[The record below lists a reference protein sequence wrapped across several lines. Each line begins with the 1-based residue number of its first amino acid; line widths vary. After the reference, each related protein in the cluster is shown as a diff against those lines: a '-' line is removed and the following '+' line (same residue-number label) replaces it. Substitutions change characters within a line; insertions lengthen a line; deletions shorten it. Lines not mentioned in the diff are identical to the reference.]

1 MKEGQPEP
9 LLRPLPVVAPSLFL
23 RVRKPLPVCGR
34 SRVGGGSPCA
44 RTHRVARL

>member
-1 MKEGQPEP
+1 MTEGQPEP

-23 RVRKPLPVCGR
+23 RVRKRQATCGR
-34 SRVGGGSPCA
+34 NRVGGGSACA